1 MWDRRVLEKLEV
13 LLGLFSVLVQWK
25 GVENGF
31 IWAYF
36 GVYGPNNNLLRGDLW
51 DELVSIW
58 HYWNVPWCCFGDL
71 NVVRFPSEWRG
82 GSRLTPAM
90 EKFSE
95 FIEDLNLID
104 LPLEEGSFTWSN
116 GTEQPSIS
124 RIDRALV
131 SQDWE

>member
-1 MWDRRVLEKLEV
+1 
-13 LLGLFSVLVQWK
+13 
-25 GVENGF
+25 
-31 IWAYF
+31 
-36 GVYGPNNNLLRGDLW
+36 
-51 DELVSIW
+51 
-58 HYWNVPWCCFGDL
+58 
-71 NVVRFPSEWRG
+71 
-82 GSRLTPAM
+82 M